1 MEAIGGLIIFFLIA
15 YLVLKKSSNQ
25 SHHNNS
31 NSIDSFESPKQFV
44 AQPSKPK
51 TVKVKHVHKHI
62 APKEK
67 KASRFSA
74 SLHCPKCRSFN
85 VQVVGNTRK
94 GFSVGKAVGGAMLT
108 GGGIGT
114 LAGFAGK
121 KNKKPTFHCQSCGNI
136 FKHRI

>member
-1 MEAIGGLIIFFLIA
+1 MEALGGLLIIVFVVFLIMGS
-15 YLVLKKSSNQ
+15 KSDTKEKMES
-25 SHHNNS
+25 SDE
-31 NSIDSFESPKQFV
+31 DSYYEPVPVRQVKQ
-44 AQPSKPK
+44 KP
-51 TVKVKHVHKHI
+51 VKVKHVHKHI

-67 KASRFSA
+67 KASRFSS

-94 GFSVGKAVGGAMLT
+94 GFSVGKAVGGAALN
-108 GGGIGT
+108 GRIGT

-121 KNKKPTFHCQSCGNI
+121 QNKRPKFHCLSCGHV